1 MTARFPTTSCSQCGG
16 TFGPGEAGFSHCDD
30 HETVPPTVDRAR
42 ADLVAYAK
50 ALVTGNTE
58 AAIRIE
64 KRYDLFGYPPQIV
77 SIALHAAA
85 EGRDHM
91 EAVDEYLEDEES

>member
-1 MTARFPTTSCSQCGG
+1 MTSDLDQ
-16 TFGPGEAGFSHCDD
+16 
-30 HETVPPTVDRAR
+30 AR

-50 ALVTGNTE
+50 TLITGNTD

-64 KRYDLFGYPPQIV
+64 KRYGVFGYPPQIV
-77 SIALHAAA
+77 SIALQAAA